1 MSNFDDFM
9 ISQAVEKNQ
18 VISDLLDRANTAE
31 AALTAK
37 DAEWQKVLAQSISTS
52 NANVAAAQDE
62 IAKLRAQL
70 QTGWEHSQH
79 FYNTETGQVECECC
93 CKWALDMIEQ
103 DKEIATLKAQ
113 IATLTAQW
121 EDMRDCVLNERDSL
135 AESGMTSD
143 QINAVLG
150 VIDDHAPAARAK
162 AADAGAHNG

>member
-1 MSNFDDFM
+1 MAEIPEDLITEHRIFSTGKNVRPTADDYVKL
-9 ISQAVEKNQ
+9 IERIAK
-18 VISDLLDRANTAE
+18 AE
-31 AALTAK
+31 AA
-37 DAEWQKVLAQSISTS
+37 ISTS

-162 AADAGAHNG
+162 AADAVKENNGNA